1 MILNLTFIFFLDCPL
16 YSIER
21 RTLLRSL
28 VNIDHKLLDNTDVSL
43 TQTLLFGNTVFN
55 AKENTKIF
63 NLTIEFVLST
73 KKFDGPLLWILFFFF
88 LIPLIKI
95 HQTTKQS
102 YLRQVA
108 IGYYNIEF
116 CFRCC
121 GSPGSTS
128 INFVDDS
135 FILLKTSLE
144 AWFL

>member
-43 TQTLLFGNTVFN
+43 TQTLLSGNTVFN

-73 KKFDGPLLWILFFFF
+73 KRFDGPLLWILFFFF
-88 LIPLIKI
+88 SYPPNKDSSDNKTILSEASSHWILQHWVLFSMLWKSWI
-95 HQTTKQS
+95 HF
-102 YLRQVA
+102 
-108 IGYYNIEF
+108 N
-116 CFRCC
+116 
-121 GSPGSTS
+121 
-128 INFVDDS
+128 
-135 FILLKTSLE
+135 
-144 AWFL
+144 